1 MSTDVVKKPDR
12 NIPAEYKALF
22 GPPPLYKTEDEKNY
36 NAILCG
42 LEQDVR
48 PQDHFERTFVRDLTD
63 LAYEIQW
70 WRRLRNRLIRQVHK
84 EDLQRQAA
92 EVVLRAKSR
101 KDSLRGGG
109 GFGSFYKSKD
119 VPDPNERDSE
129 AETTVNAEMKK
140 IDADTENAL
149 AELRQAEHGPIDE
162 AALFRNWI
170 PLYDLVEKRL
180 TVAEEKLSIT
190 LAQLEEHR
198 NGLGPLL
205 RRATETIID
214 AEPID
219 DLAPAREALAAPEE
233 PRQPQ

>member
-1 MSTDVVKKPDR
+1 MSTDVVKKPNR

-48 PQDHFERTFVRDLTD
+48 PQDHFRTD
-63 LAYEIQW
+63 LRSRPHRPCLRNSMA
-70 WRRLRNRLIRQVHK
+70 RRLRNRLIRQVHK
-84 EDLQRQAA
+84 EDLQRRAA
-92 EVVLRAKSR
+92 EVVLRANSR

-109 GFGSFYKSKD
+109 GFESFYKSKD

-140 IDADTENAL
+140 IDADTESAL

-162 AALFRNWI
+162 AALFRHWI
-170 PLYDLVEKRL
+170 ALDDLVQRRL
-180 TVAEEKLSIT
+180 TVAKEQKKSPALAGLSIRGNVERENRT
-190 LAQLEEHR
+190 C
-198 NGLGPLL
+198 G
-205 RRATETIID
+205 T
-214 AEPID
+214 
-219 DLAPAREALAAPEE
+219 ARHAGD
-233 PRQPQ
+233 

>member
-1 MSTDVVKKPDR
+1 MSTDVVKKPNR

-36 NAILCG
+36 NTILCG

-140 IDADTENAL
+140 IDADTESAL
-149 AELRQAEHGPIDE
+149 AELKQAEHGPIDE
-162 AALFRNWI
+162 AALFRHWI
-170 PLYDLVEKRL
+170 ALDDLVQRRL
-180 TVAEEKLSIT
+180 TVAKEQFSMTCML
-190 LAQLEEHR
+190 LEQHR
-198 NGLGPLL
+198 EGLGQLL
-205 RRATETIID
+205 RRFDETIID
-214 AEPID
+214 IEAAEDP
-219 DLAPAREALAAPEE
+219 APPRGALVAPGE
-233 PRQPQ
+233 PR